1 MCEINPFIATR
12 HLFFLLST
20 APTGPGYQHCTV
32 GRYERPHYSELLEKI
47 HLVSSIPACY
57 SLKLLFTYLLKVE
70 LAVKLP
76 PYCVYCHT
84 LLRFEKS
91 FEFYCL
97 RWVLVL
103 ESVSDDSGWGWRLEL
118 QTKVKRR
125 FAKISQW
132 LKAPTSTINSLLPV
146 GRYIN
151 MDPTLT

>member
-32 GRYERPHYSELLEKI
+32 GRYKRPHYSELLKRSMLY
-47 HLVSSIPACY
+47 LVS
-57 SLKLLFTYLLKVE
+57 LLATHSNYYLHLLRVE